1 MSSPAGPTPPPPS
14 PMYSAPVP
22 PTAPEPLGPGLS
34 EGQRLTNVFFAPTK
48 TFEDLKRNPSW
59 WVPFIISAVFGL
71 MVGIVTV
78 QKVDMR
84 QFAQQ
89 QIDKS
94 PLAQRQLERLTPE
107 QREQNLSIRAA
118 ITKGTFYAIPVFQ
131 LIGGLIFAAILMAI
145 FNFILGAEVSFG
157 RALGVV
163 FYAGIPAIIRSVLLI
178 ISLLSSSDPS
188 TIDLSGNPMPTNP
201 GFFLDPQ
208 GNKLLY
214 SLASALDIFTIWYVV
229 LLGLGFAA
237 ASMNRKPSK
246 GTGMATVFVCY
257 GIVVLIGLGFKLAF
271 S

>member
-1 MSSPAGPTPPPPS
+1 MSSTGPTPPPP
-14 PMYSAPVP
+14 PVYATPVP
-22 PTAPEPLGPGLS
+22 PIVPEPAGPGLS
-34 EGQRLTNVFFAPTK
+34 EGQRLSNVFFAPTK

-59 WVPFIISAVFGL
+59 WVPFIVSAVFGL
-71 MVGIVTV
+71 IVGIITV

-84 QFAQQ
+84 KFVQQ

-107 QREQNLSIRAA
+107 QREQNLAIRAA

-131 LIGGLIFAAILMAI
+131 LIIGLIAAAVLMAI
-145 FNFILGAEVSFG
+145 FNFILGAEVSFARG
-157 RALGVV
+157 LGVV
-163 FYAGIPAIIRSVLLI
+163 FYASLPGVIRAILLI
-178 ISLLSSSDPS
+178 ISLLASSDPS
-188 TIDLSGNPMPTNP
+188 TIDLANPMPTNP

-208 GNKLLY
+208 GNKVLY

-229 LLGLGFAA
+229 LVGLGFAA

-246 GTGMATVFVCY
+246 GTGIATVFVCY
-257 GIVVLIGLGFKLAF
+257 GIIVLIGLGFKVAF

>member
-1 MSSPAGPTPPPPS
+1 MYAAPLPP
-14 PMYSAPVP
+14 
-22 PTAPEPLGPGLS
+22 APEPAAPGLS

-89 QIDKS
+89 QIEKS
-94 PLAQRQLERLTPE
+94 PLAQRQLEQLTPE
-107 QREQNLSIRAA
+107 QREQNLALRAA

-131 LIGGLIFAAILMAI
+131 LLGGLITAAVLMAV
-145 FNFILGAEVSFG
+145 FNFMLGGEVSFARG
-157 RALGVV
+157 LGVA
-163 FYAGIPAIIRSVLLI
+163 FYASIPLVIRSILLI
-178 ISLLSSSDPS
+178 ISLLTSSDPS
-188 TIDLSGNPMPTNP
+188 TIDLAGNPMPTNP

-208 GNKLLY
+208 GNKVLY

-237 ASMNRKPSK
+237 ASMNRKPTK
-246 GTGMATVFVCY
+246 GTGVATVFVCY
-257 GIVVLIGLGFKLAF
+257 GILVLIGLGFKLAF

>member
-1 MSSPAGPTPPPPS
+1 MSSPTGPTPPPP

-22 PTAPEPLGPGLS
+22 PTAPEPGLS
-34 EGQRLTNVFFAPTK
+34 EPQRLLNVFIAPSK
-48 TFEDLKRNPSW
+48 TFADLKRNPSW
-59 WVPFIISAVFGL
+59 WVPFVISAVFGL
-71 MVGIVTV
+71 LFGIVAV

-94 PLAQRQLERLTPE
+94 PAAQRQLERLTPE
-107 QREQNLSIRAA
+107 QREQNLAIRAT
-118 ITKGTFYAIPVFQ
+118 ISKVTFYAVPVFV

-145 FNFILGAEVSFG
+145 FNFILGAEVSFA
-157 RALGVV
+157 RALAVV
-163 FYAGIPAIIRSVLLI
+163 FYAGIPGIIRSVLLM
-178 ISLLSSSDPS
+178 ISLLTSSDPS

-208 GNKLLY
+208 GNKVLY

>member
-1 MSSPAGPTPPPPS
+1 MSSPTGPTPPPPFPYS
-14 PMYSAPVP
+14 PAPQ
-22 PTAPEPLGPGLS
+22 AAQEPLGPGLS
-34 EGQRLTNVFFAPTK
+34 EGQRLTNVFLAPTK
-48 TFEDLKRNPSW
+48 TFEDLKRNSSW
-59 WVPFIISAVFGL
+59 WVPWLIASVFGL
-71 MVGIVTV
+71 IFGIVAV

-89 QIDKS
+89 QLDKS

-107 QREQNLSIRAA
+107 QREQNLAVRAA
-118 ITKGTFYAIPVFQ
+118 ITKGTFYAFPVFQ
-131 LIGGLIFAAILMAI
+131 LIVGLIAAAVLMAV
-145 FNFILGAEVSFG
+145 FNFILGAEVSFA

-163 FYAGIPAIIRSVLLI
+163 FYAGIPGVIRSILLM
-178 ISLLSSSDPS
+178 ISLLTSSDPS

-208 GNKLLY
+208 GNKVLY
-214 SLASALDIFTIWYVV
+214 SLASALDIFIIWYVV

-246 GTGMATVFVCY
+246 GTGIATVFVCY
-257 GIVVLIGLGFKLAF
+257 GIMVLIGLGFKLAF

>member
-1 MSSPAGPTPPPPS
+1 MSSPTGPTPPPP
-14 PMYSAPVP
+14 PMYAAPGP
-22 PTAPEPLGPGLS
+22 LTAPEPAGPGLS

-71 MVGIVTV
+71 MVGIIAV
-78 QKVDMR
+78 QKIDMR

-107 QREQNLSIRAA
+107 QREQNMAIRAS
-118 ITKGTFYAIPVFQ
+118 ITKVTFYAIPVFQ
-131 LIGGLIFAAILMAI
+131 LIGGLIVAAVLMAV
-145 FNFILGAEVSFG
+145 FNFMLGAEVSFSRG
-157 RALGVV
+157 LGVA
-163 FYAGIPAIIRSVLLI
+163 FYAGMPGVIRAVLLI
-178 ISLLSSSDPS
+178 ISLLTSSDPS

-208 GNKLLY
+208 GNKILY

-229 LLGLGFAA
+229 LLGIGFAA

-246 GTGMATVFVCY
+246 GTGVATVFVCY
-257 GIVVLIGLGFKLAF
+257 GVIILIGLGFKLAF

>member
-1 MSSPAGPTPPPPS
+1 MSFPTGPTPPPP
-14 PMYSAPVP
+14 PVYP
-22 PTAPEPLGPGLS
+22 ASIPLSPEPEGPGLS
-34 EGQRLTNVFFAPTK
+34 EPQRLINVFIAPKK

-59 WVPFIISAVFGL
+59 WVPFVVSAVFGL
-71 MVGIVTV
+71 LFGIVVV

-94 PLAQRQLERLTPE
+94 PAAQRQLERLTPE
-107 QREQNLSIRAA
+107 QREQNLAIRAT
-118 ITKGTFYAIPVFQ
+118 ITKVTFYAVPFFL
-131 LIGGLIFAAILMAI
+131 LIVGLIFAAILMGI
-145 FNFILGAEVSFG
+145 FNFILGAEVSFA

-163 FYAGIPAIIRSVLLI
+163 FYAGIPGIIRSVLLI
-178 ISLLSSSDPS
+178 ISLLTSSDPS

-208 GNKLLY
+208 GNKVLY

-229 LLGLGFAA
+229 LLGIGFAA

-246 GTGMATVFVCY
+246 GTGLATVFVCY
-257 GIVVLIGLGFKLAF
+257 GIIVLIGLGLKLAF

>member
-1 MSSPAGPTPPPPS
+1 MSSPTGPTPPPPPLYPAS
-14 PMYSAPVP
+14 IPLS
-22 PTAPEPLGPGLS
+22 PEPDSGPRLS
-34 EGQRLTNVFFAPTK
+34 EPQRLVNVFIAPGK
-48 TFEDLKRNPSW
+48 TFDDLKRNPSW
-59 WVPFIISAVFGL
+59 WVPFIVSAVFGL
-71 MVGIVTV
+71 IVGIVAV

-107 QREQNLSIRAA
+107 QREQNLTIRAA

-163 FYAGIPAIIRSVLLI
+163 FYASIPAIIRSVLLI

-208 GNKLLY
+208 GNKALY

-257 GIVVLIGLGFKLAF
+257 GIIVLIGLGFKLAF

>member
-1 MSSPAGPTPPPPS
+1 MSSPTGPTPPPP
-14 PMYSAPVP
+14 PIYSAPVP
-22 PTAPEPLGPGLS
+22 PTAPQPAGPGLS
-34 EGQRLTNVFFAPTK
+34 EPQRLVNVFIAPSK
-48 TFEDLKRNPSW
+48 TFGDLKRNPSW
-59 WVPFIISAVFGL
+59 WIPFVISAVVGL
-71 MVGIVTV
+71 IFGIVVV
-78 QKVDMR
+78 QKIDMR
-84 QFAQQ
+84 QFSQQ

-94 PLAQRQLERLTPE
+94 PAAQRQLERLTPE

-118 ITKGTFYAIPVFQ
+118 FTKGTFYAVPLFV
-131 LIGGLIFAAILMAI
+131 LIGGLVFAAILMAI
-145 FNFILGAEVSFG
+145 FNFMLGAEVSFA

-163 FYAGIPAIIRSVLLI
+163 FYAGIPGIIRSVLLI
-178 ISLLSSSDPS
+178 ISLLTSSDPS

-208 GNKLLY
+208 GNKVLY
-214 SLASALDIFTIWYVV
+214 SLASALDIFTVWYVV

-246 GTGMATVFVCY
+246 GTGMTTVFVCY

>member
-1 MSSPAGPTPPPPS
+1 MSSSTGPTPPPP
-14 PMYSAPVP
+14 PMYSAPLP
-22 PTAPEPLGPGLS
+22 PAPPGPVGPGLS
-34 EGQRLTNVFFAPTK
+34 EPQRLVNVFIAPQK

-59 WVPFIISAVFGL
+59 WVPFVISAVFGL
-71 MVGIVTV
+71 LFGIVVV

-84 QFAQQ
+84 QFSQQ

-118 ITKGTFYAIPVFQ
+118 FTKGTFYGLPVFI
-131 LIGGLIFAAILMAI
+131 LVLGLISAAVLMAI
-145 FNFILGAEVSFG
+145 FNFILGAEVSFA

-163 FYAGIPAIIRSVLLI
+163 FYAGLPAVIRSILLI
-178 ISLLSSSDPS
+178 ISLLTSSDPS

-208 GNKLLY
+208 GNKVLY

-237 ASMNRKPSK
+237 ASMNRKPNK

-257 GIVVLIGLGFKLAF
+257 GILVLIGLGFKVAF

>member
-1 MSSPAGPTPPPPS
+1 MSSPTGPTPPPP
-14 PMYSAPVP
+14 PMYAAPVP
-22 PTAPEPLGPGLS
+22 PIAPEPAGPGLS
-34 EGQRLTNVFFAPTK
+34 EPQRLMNVFIAPSK

-59 WVPFIISAVFGL
+59 WVPFIVSAVFGL
-71 MVGIVTV
+71 IVGIVTV
-78 QKVDMR
+78 QRVDMR

-107 QREQNLSIRAA
+107 QREQNMAIRAA

-131 LIGGLIFAAILMAI
+131 LIAGLIVAAVLMAV
-145 FNFILGAEVSFG
+145 FNFMLGADVSFARG
-157 RALGVV
+157 LGVA
-163 FYAGIPAIIRSVLLI
+163 FYASLPGIIRSILLI
-178 ISLLSSSDPS
+178 ISLLTSSDPS

-208 GNKLLY
+208 GNKVLY
-214 SLASALDIFTIWYVV
+214 SLASALDIFIIWYVV

-246 GTGMATVFVCY
+246 GTGIATVFICY
-257 GIVVLIGLGFKLAF
+257 GIIVLIGIGFKVAF

>member
-1 MSSPAGPTPPPPS
+1 MYAVPLPPTPPG
-14 PMYSAPVP
+14 PV
-22 PTAPEPLGPGLS
+22 GPGLS
-34 EGQRLTNVFFAPTK
+34 EPQRLVNVFIAPQK

-59 WVPFIISAVFGL
+59 WVPFVISAVFGL
-71 MVGIVTV
+71 LFGIVVV

-84 QFAQQ
+84 QFTQQ

-107 QREQNLSIRAA
+107 QREQNLAIRTAF
-118 ITKGTFYAIPVFQ
+118 TKGTFYALPVVV
-131 LIGGLIFAAILMAI
+131 LLGGLLSAAILMAV
-145 FNFILGAEVSFG
+145 FNFMLGAEVSFA

-163 FYAGIPAIIRSVLLI
+163 FYAGLPGVIRQILLI

-208 GNKLLY
+208 GNKVLY
-214 SLASALDIFTIWYVV
+214 SLASALDIFTIWLVV

-237 ASMNRKPSK
+237 ASMNRKPNK

-257 GIVVLIGLGFKLAF
+257 GILVLIGLGFKLAF

>member
-1 MSSPAGPTPPPPS
+1 MSSPTGPTPPQP
-14 PMYSAPVP
+14 PMYPVASSP
-22 PTAPEPLGPGLS
+22 IVPEPAGPGLS
-34 EGQRLTNVFFAPTK
+34 EPQRLVNVFIAPSK

-59 WVPFIISAVFGL
+59 WVPFVISAVFFFFF
-71 MVGIVTV
+71 GIVVV
-78 QKVDMR
+78 QKIDMR
-84 QFAQQ
+84 QFTQQ

-94 PLAQRQLERLTPE
+94 PVAQRQLERLTPE
-107 QREQNLSIRAA
+107 QREQNLAIRAA
-118 ITKGTFYAIPVFQ
+118 FTKGTFYGFPVLV

-145 FNFILGAEVSFG
+145 FNFILGAEVSFP

-163 FYAGIPAIIRSVLLI
+163 FYAGIPGVIRSVLLI
-178 ISLLSSSDPS
+178 ISLLASSDPS
-188 TIDLSGNPMPTNP
+188 TIDLSGNPMPTNL

-208 GNKLLY
+208 GNKVLY

-246 GTGMATVFVCY
+246 GTGMTTVLVCY

>member
-1 MSSPAGPTPPPPS
+1 
-14 PMYSAPVP
+14 MYAAPVP
-22 PTAPEPLGPGLS
+22 PTAPEPTGPGLS
-34 EGQRLTNVFFAPTK
+34 EPQRLVNVFIAPSK

-59 WVPFIISAVFGL
+59 WVPFLISAIFGL
-71 MVGIVTV
+71 LFGIVVV
-78 QKVDMR
+78 QKIDMR

-94 PLAQRQLERLTPE
+94 PLAQKQLERLTPE

-118 ITKGTFYAIPVFQ
+118 FTKGTFYGIPVFV
-131 LIGGLIFAAILMAI
+131 LLGGLLFAAILMAI
-145 FNFILGAEVSFG
+145 FNFILGAEVSFA

-163 FYAGIPAIIRSVLLI
+163 FYAGIPGIIRSVLLI
-178 ISLLSSSDPS
+178 ISLLTSSDPS

-208 GNKLLY
+208 GNKVLY

-237 ASMNRKPSK
+237 ASMNRKPAR
-246 GTGMATVFVCY
+246 GTGIATVFVCY
-257 GIVVLIGLGFKLAF
+257 GIIVLIGLGFKVAF